1 MRLSGSPA
9 IVNIVKE
16 TTSILGK
23 LDINAEAAV
32 DVLGVIAAADVK
44 AEDAALTQV
53 IPVLLEV
60 NSKAPPSEVQISS
73 YDLLAVLL

>member
-53 IPVLLEV
+53 IPVMLEV